1 MLRKHFRVGSFAL
14 HISLAATVAILPPV
28 ARSQTEAFSA
38 SLAGEVHDVSEA
50 AIPGATVTVAS
61 KDKGISRT
69 FKTDV
74 QGRYSFALLPPGT
87 YSLTVEAPGF
97 SPYKEDGIQL
107 TAGQAS
113 SESITLQP
121 GQVQTQVTVSES
133 QAPLLT
139 TENSNVSTDL
149 NEQQIQQLPVDFR
162 NVFGLVLLN
171 SSVNNSTQLQLLNGG
186 GQSGT
191 ADQDIS
197 FLNFGGG
204 YFGTSAYLLDGH
216 WDTAGDWGGVI
227 YVPSMDSVQ
236 EAEIQTNGFTAQYGW
251 STGNVYNV
259 VTRSGTSSL
268 HGDAFE
274 FLRNNDLD
282 ANFFFNNA
290 AGIPR
295 TPFHRNQFGIVGGG
309 PVYIPRLY
317 PQRNKTFF
325 FAAYEG
331 LRLSTPVPYTTTVPT
346 QAERN
351 GDFSAISKTL
361 YNPFST
367 VQTASGFTR
376 APFPGN
382 LIPASSMSKVAK
394 NLITYYPTPTNSG
407 LANNFVASAAAP
419 AGSNEGSIRLDH
431 NFTDNIRSFA
441 RWSDKHEYKVGN
453 PAYYGANDPGGPGL
467 RQPNNRFDGA
477 LGLTYVI
484 NPTTVLSF
492 NFGANHWLEGNVVQ
506 GYPFDMTTLGLP
518 AFINQT
524 SDQFPVVNVA
534 GYAPLGPQNGSGEGG
549 FPRNTYTGSASL
561 SKTIGAHS
569 LSMGGM
575 YVVLQTGGG
584 RIYPT
589 TFNFSQTATAGPN
602 PETASPSTSGDA
614 FASLLLGVGTG
625 GSTGISVFPYN
636 SKHYYGV
643 YFEDDWKVTQKLT
656 LNLGLRWEYQ
666 TAPTERFNEQSFFDF
681 NAVNPI
687 STALGS
693 TVRGAVVFNGVN
705 GVRRGLY
712 NPPDTDFAPRIGL
725 AYQASSKLVVRSG
738 FGMFYVPSFLGG
750 GSTQGYG
757 QSTPWVA
764 VQSDGFTPQNTL
776 DNAFPSGLLP
786 QTGSSLGA
794 LTNVGF
800 VTSGTESTR
809 PDPYMIQYMGG
820 VQYALTGNDMIDI
833 SYVGTHGLH
842 IQQSNIDFDQLP
854 TADLALGNQLLQ
866 QVPNPFYGK
875 ISSSGCGLASP
886 TIAYGQ
892 LLRPYP
898 EFCDV
903 NIGQVNESWSRYNAL
918 EVNYTRR
925 WSNGLQVLA
934 SYTFSKFMDNTS
946 GTNAWAETNSVPIR
960 NNYDLAVEKSVDAA
974 DIPNSMVISYIYELP
989 IGKGKAVGKNF
1000 NAVENAVLG
1009 GWQITGVTTLK
1020 QGFPIGVVG
1029 GVNNTSS
1036 FGGNQRPNIVG
1047 NPTLSNPTLAE
1058 WFNTAAFEQPAPFT
1072 FGDAPR
1078 YMSNVRA
1085 PGLQQFDIGFQ
1096 KWFYWRELLKFELRG
1111 EMFNAFNRA
1120 NFYAPNATFGSP
1132 SFGRISATLPPR
1144 DVQFGLKLY
1153 W

>member
-1 MLRKHFRVGSFAL
+1 MFRSYFRQSCRAAA
-14 HISLAATVAILPPV
+14 IRLAAALVLVAPAI
-28 ARSQTEAFSA
+28 RSQTQAFSA
-38 SLAGEVHDVSEA
+38 SLTGVVHDASDAAVSCA
-50 AIPGATVTVAS
+50 KVTLS
-61 KDKGISRT
+61 SSDKGIMRT
-69 FKTDV
+69 FTTDAE
-74 QGRYSFALLPPGT
+74 GRYSFTLLPPGS
-87 YSLTVEAPGF
+87 YSLAIDASGF
-97 SPYKEDGIQL
+97 SAYKEEGIQL
-107 TAGQAS
+107 QAGQAA
-113 SESITLQP
+113 SESITLQLRH
-121 GQVQTQVTVSES
+121 VQTEVNVSAA
-133 QAPLLT
+133 QAPLLAT
-139 TENSNVSTDL
+139 DNANVSSDL
-149 NEQQIQQLPVDFR
+149 GEQQIQQLPVNLR

-216 WDTAGDWGGVI
+216 WATAGDWGGVI

-575 YVVLQTGGG
+575 YVEIKNRG
-584 RIYPT
+584 R
-589 TFNFSQTATAGPN
+589 
-602 PETASPSTSGDA
+602 
-614 FASLLLGVGTG
+614 
-625 GSTGISVFPYN
+625 
-636 SKHYYGV
+636 
-643 YFEDDWKVTQKLT
+643 
-656 LNLGLRWEYQ
+656 
-666 TAPTERFNEQSFFDF
+666 
-681 NAVNPI
+681 
-687 STALGS
+687 
-693 TVRGAVVFNGVN
+693 
-705 GVRRGLY
+705 
-712 NPPDTDFAPRIGL
+712 
-725 AYQASSKLVVRSG
+725 
-738 FGMFYVPSFLGG
+738 
-750 GSTQGYG
+750 
-757 QSTPWVA
+757 
-764 VQSDGFTPQNTL
+764 
-776 DNAFPSGLLP
+776 
-786 QTGSSLGA
+786 
-794 LTNVGF
+794 
-800 VTSGTESTR
+800 
-809 PDPYMIQYMGG
+809 
-820 VQYALTGNDMIDI
+820 
-833 SYVGTHGLH
+833 
-842 IQQSNIDFDQLP
+842 
-854 TADLALGNQLLQ
+854 
-866 QVPNPFYGK
+866 
-875 ISSSGCGLASP
+875 
-886 TIAYGQ
+886 
-892 LLRPYP
+892 
-898 EFCDV
+898 
-903 NIGQVNESWSRYNAL
+903 
-918 EVNYTRR
+918 
-925 WSNGLQVLA
+925 
-934 SYTFSKFMDNTS
+934 
-946 GTNAWAETNSVPIR
+946 R
-960 NNYDLAVEKSVDAA
+960 N
-974 DIPNSMVISYIYELP
+974 
-989 IGKGKAVGKNF
+989 
-1000 NAVENAVLG
+1000 
-1009 GWQITGVTTLK
+1009 
-1020 QGFPIGVVG
+1020 
-1029 GVNNTSS
+1029 
-1036 FGGNQRPNIVG
+1036 
-1047 NPTLSNPTLAE
+1047 
-1058 WFNTAAFEQPAPFT
+1058 
-1072 FGDAPR
+1072 
-1078 YMSNVRA
+1078 
-1085 PGLQQFDIGFQ
+1085 
-1096 KWFYWRELLKFELRG
+1096 
-1111 EMFNAFNRA
+1111 
-1120 NFYAPNATFGSP
+1120 
-1132 SFGRISATLPPR
+1132 
-1144 DVQFGLKLY
+1144 
-1153 W
+1153 